1 MNYRA
6 RNSRL
11 RRVSSILESLIK
23 ENDEESCDVTIRYKQ
38 YEGSNGGWKDNNPV
52 LPDEV
57 EVTIPFGGT
66 YQCFDGILQDEEE
79 AEEMRMEENGEGG
92 EKEGT
97 FDLKGFV
104 EKSYIPCV
112 NSILARFSKSLQI
125 NRLTEIWFP

>member
-1 MNYRA
+1 M
-6 RNSRL
+6 
-11 RRVSSILESLIK
+11 
-23 ENDEESCDVTIRYKQ
+23 TIRYKR
-38 YEGSNGGWKDNNPV
+38 YEGSNGGWKDNTPV

-57 EVTIPFGGT
+57 EVVIPFGGT
-66 YQCFDGILQDEEE
+66 YQCFDGVLQDEEE
-79 AEEMRMEENGEGG
+79 AEEMRMEENDESG

-104 EKSYIPCV
+104 EKSYIPYV